1 MAELSR
7 QQLLDRRRN
16 KRYSL
21 ETCIWLEEQFDA
33 PLIKLNTVNLSASGL
48 LFKSH
53 SEYPVGK
60 NMKVLIELPYFLD
73 LVEAKTTVRHVTPL
87 DEGMF
92 MVGLNVEIMEGM
104 SEGLLKR
111 FLSALSAHQS
121 SDEDSNSSG
130 GDKTD

>member
-1 MAELSR
+1 MTQLSR

-21 ETCIWLEEQFDA
+21 ETRIWLEEYFDA

-48 LFKSH
+48 LFRTP

-87 DEGMF
+87 DDNNY
-92 MVGLNVEIMEGM
+92 MVGLNLEMLEGM

-111 FLSALSAHQS
+111 FLAALSSDQS
-121 SDEDSNSSG
+121 STEDNDSSG